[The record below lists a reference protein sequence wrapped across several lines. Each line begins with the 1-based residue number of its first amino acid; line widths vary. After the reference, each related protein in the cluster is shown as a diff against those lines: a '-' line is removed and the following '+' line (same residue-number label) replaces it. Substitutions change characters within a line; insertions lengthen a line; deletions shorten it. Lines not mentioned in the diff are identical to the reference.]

1 MTAVGVSFPY
11 RLTCIPKG
19 CRNLQD
25 LLVWGWTTA
34 AIRTVSAHEAGAA
47 FRLRF
52 PSDRMLRYVWPK
64 KMANHPDRL
73 KAATVDLLRY
83 GDAIWWP
90 WLHRSGFSRT
100 RYDIGSPTRLF
111 DELAEGEADLLGMS
125 PTPTW
130 RANIA
135 ARPEVRSIVED
146 DCDVATAMV
155 QRKVF
160 ENFLICGDRVYVR
173 GGDPVYVRNA
183 RGHRRFWEIE
193 VASVGADRS
202 VDPRPTGIDDPPF
215 GHMDWGVQR
224 AFRDGALWRADMRD
238 LAKSATHPMQERI
251 PTIEV
256 IGAEPPADHTLAA
269 VIDAIFREALD
280 LTRTYGSLD
289 DLEELLEPGIE
300 VTGDADTTR
309 RRRTALRD
317 FFGAATEAG
326 ARLAEVRK
334 QFLRFERAV
343 PDTER
348 LAPED
353 EQALGSLGD
362 G

>member
-1 MTAVGVSFPY
+1 MIAVGVSFPY

-19 CRNLQD
+19 CRNERD

-34 AIRTVSAHEAGAA
+34 AMRTISAEEAEPA

-64 KMANHPDRL
+64 KMADHPDRL
-73 KAATVDLLRY
+73 KAATICLIRFD
-83 GDAIWWP
+83 DAVWWP
-90 WLHRSGFSRT
+90 WLSSSGFRRT
-100 RYDIGSPTRLF
+100 RYDIGSPARLF
-111 DELAEGEADLLGMS
+111 EDLAEGRLDLLGMS
-125 PTPTW
+125 PIQTSRTE
-130 RANIA
+130 ILT
-135 ARPEVRSIVED
+135 RPDVRSIVKD
-146 DCDVATAMV
+146 DRDEATAMV

-183 RGHRRFWEIE
+183 RGHKRFWEIE
-193 VASVGADRS
+193 IASVGTDRA
-202 VDPRPTGIDDPPF
+202 VDPRLTGIDDPPF

-224 AFRDGALWRADMRD
+224 AFREGALWRADMRD
-238 LAKSATHPMQERI
+238 LAKSAAHPMQGRI

-256 IGAEPPADHTLAA
+256 FGAEQPADHTLAA

-280 LTRTYGSLD
+280 LARTYGSLD
-289 DLEELLEPGIE
+289 GLEELLEPGIE
-300 VTGDADTTR
+300 ETGDADTTWR
-309 RRRTALRD
+309 RRMALRD
-317 FFGAATEAG
+317 FFGAAPDAG
-326 ARLAEVRK
+326 AKLGEVRN

-343 PDTER
+343 PDNAR

-353 EQALGSLGD
+353 EQALDALGD
-362 G
+362 D